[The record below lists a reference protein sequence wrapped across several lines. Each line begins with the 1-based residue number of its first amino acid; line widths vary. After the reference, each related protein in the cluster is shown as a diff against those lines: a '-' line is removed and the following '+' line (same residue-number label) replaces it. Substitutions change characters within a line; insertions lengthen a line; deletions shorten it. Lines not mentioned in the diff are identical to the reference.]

1 MSYASGA
8 VPSHRW
14 LMLGLAI
21 LAYML
26 GLFHRV
32 APAALAP
39 DLVQAFATSA
49 AALGVLAATYFWV
62 YTAMQLPCGV
72 LADTLGPRRLL
83 FGGGLIAAAGAA
95 LFGLAPAFGWAAL
108 GRMLVGFGT
117 AVAFVAA
124 LKLIATWFEER
135 RFATLTGTVVLLGN
149 LSSAA
154 AGGPFAWV
162 LQALPWR
169 TVMLIL
175 AALSVAVAVGALLA
189 VRDAPAGRGAVR
201 LASGD
206 WRKGLRA
213 VFRNRA
219 SWPGFWAN
227 LGMGGAFLGFAGLWA
242 VPYFVAVHG
251 MTRVQAA
258 NHATLMLASFACA
271 GFLWGAVSDRLRRR
285 RPVFVAGAALLALC
299 WVPLLAGMRLP
310 SAAGTLLCI
319 AIGLG
324 AAGLTVSWACAKEVN
339 LPQYSGMATALVN
352 TGCFLGPA
360 LLQPLVGRVL
370 DWHRAVATPGVHS
383 AEEWQR
389 GLWVILGFSLFGLG
403 AALFVRETHARGIAA
418 ARAP

>member
-1 MSYASGA
+1 LTATA
-8 VPSHRW
+8 TPAARRALV
-14 LMLGLAI
+14 LGLAI

-32 APAALAP
+32 APAALAS

-49 AALGVLAATYFWV
+49 VALGVLAATYFWV

-95 LFGLAPAFGWAAL
+95 IFGLAPAFAWAVI
-108 GRMLVGFGT
+108 GRTLVGFGT

-124 LKLIATWFEER
+124 LKLIATWFDER
-135 RFATLTGTVVLLGN
+135 RFATLTGVVVLAGN

-169 TVMLIL
+169 TVMLAL
-175 AALSVAVAVGALLA
+175 AALSLAVALGALFF
-189 VRDAPAGRGAVR
+189 VRDAPPGHAGVR

-206 WRKGLRA
+206 WRKGLAA
-213 VFRNRA
+213 VVANRA
-219 SWPGFWAN
+219 SWPGFFAN
-227 LGMGGAFLGFAGLWA
+227 LGMGGAVLGFAGLWA
-242 VPYFVAVHG
+242 VPYFVDVHG

-258 NHATLMLASFACA
+258 NHCSLILASFACG
-271 GFLWGAVSDRLRRR
+271 GFVWGALSDRLRLR
-285 RPVFVAGAALLALC
+285 RPVFVLGAALLALC
-299 WVPLLAGMRLP
+299 WIPLLAGLELP
-310 SAAGTLLCI
+310 SAEGYALCV

-324 AAGLTVSWACAKEVN
+324 AAGLTISWACAKEVN
-339 LPQYSGMATALVN
+339 RPQYSGIATALVN

-360 LLQPLVGRVL
+360 LMQPVFGWVL
-370 DWHRAVATPGVHS
+370 DWDRAAAVPGTHTL
-383 AEEWQR
+383 AEWQR
-389 GLWVILGFSLFGLG
+389 GLWVILGFSLFGL
-403 AALFVRETHARGIAA
+403 ASALFVRETRARQ
-418 ARAP
+418 AP

>member
-1 MSYASGA
+1 MIFASEA
-8 VPSHRW
+8 SSSRRW
-14 LMLGLAI
+14 LMLALAI

-39 DLVQAFATSA
+39 DLVQAFATGA

-62 YTAMQLPCGV
+62 YTAMQLPCGI

-108 GRMLVGFGT
+108 GRMLVGLGT

-169 TVMLIL
+169 AVMLIL
-175 AALSVAVAVGALLA
+175 AALSVAVAVGALFA
-189 VRDAPAGRGAVR
+189 VRDAPAGRAAIR
-201 LASGD
+201 LGSGD
-206 WRKGLRA
+206 WRNGLRA
-213 VFRNRA
+213 VLRNRA

-251 MTRVQAA
+251 MTRVEAA
-258 NHATLMLASFACA
+258 NHATLMLASFACG

-285 RPVFVAGAALLALC
+285 RPVFVVGAALLALC

-339 LPQYSGMATALVN
+339 LPQYSGMATTLVN

-360 LLQPLVGRVL
+360 LIQPLVGLVL
-370 DWHRAVATPGVHS
+370 DWHRSAGAPGVHS

-389 GLWVILGFSLFGLG
+389 GLWVILGFSLFGLA
-403 AALFVRETHARGIAA
+403 AALFVRETHARGVAV
-418 ARAP
+418 ARTP

>member
-1 MSYASGA
+1 MISASEA
-8 VPSHRW
+8 ASSRRW

-49 AALGVLAATYFWV
+49 ATLRVLAATYFWV

-108 GRMLVGFGT
+108 GRMLVGLGT

-175 AALSVAVAVGALLA
+175 AALSVAVAVGALLS
-189 VRDAPAGRGAVR
+189 VRDAPAGRTAIR
-201 LASGD
+201 LGSGD
-206 WRKGLRA
+206 WRNGLRA
-213 VFRNRA
+213 VLRNRA

-251 MTRVQAA
+251 MTRVEAA

-271 GFLWGAVSDRLRRR
+271 GFVWGSVSDRLRRR

-310 SAAGTLLCI
+310 SAAGTLLCV

-360 LLQPLVGRVL
+360 LIQPLVGWVL
-370 DWHRAVATPGVHS
+370 DWQRSAAAPGAHG

-389 GLWVILGFSLFGLG
+389 GLWVIFGFSLFGLG
-403 AALFVRETHARGIAA
+403 AALFVRETHARGIAVP
-418 ARAP
+418 RAP

>member
-1 MSYASGA
+1 MISASETA
-8 VPSHRW
+8 SSRRW

-39 DLVQAFATSA
+39 DLVDAFATSA

-62 YTAMQLPCGV
+62 YTAMQLPCGI

-108 GRMLVGFGT
+108 GRMLVGLGT

-169 TVMLIL
+169 TVMLML

-201 LASGD
+201 LGSGD
-206 WRKGLRA
+206 WRNGLRA
-213 VFRNRA
+213 VLRNRA

-251 MTRVQAA
+251 MTRVEAA

-285 RPVFVAGAALLALC
+285 RPVFVVGAALLALC

-324 AAGLTVSWACAKEVN
+324 AAGLTISWACAKEVN

-360 LLQPLVGRVL
+360 LIQPLVGWVL
-370 DWHRAVATPGVHS
+370 DWQRSAAAPGAHS

-403 AALFVRETHARGIAA
+403 AALFVRETHARGIAV